1 MPAGVARRPT
11 LALLSAA
18 ALLAGSC
25 TLGPDY
31 ERPDVPTPEAWRD
44 VPAPVTESLANTA
57 WWDLF
62 ADPALQE
69 LVHVALVENEDY
81 LIATERIQEFRA
93 RLGFTEADFYPQVDL
108 NASTGQY
115 DVSQNGPTPNFPNN
129 DDNAH
134 IHHVSLDVF
143 WELDVFGRIR
153 RASEAERAL
162 LYASE
167 ETRRAVAIALVAD
180 VGQAY
185 VELRDLD
192 RRVEIGRRTLQS
204 RAEYV
209 DLARRRFEGGL
220 TSEMDWRQAE
230 AEYHRL
236 AAILQDFERQD
247 RQKENQLSQLIGR
260 NPGPI
265 MREAEWTV
273 PGAPPEVPAGLPST
287 LLERRP
293 DLLAAED
300 VLHAETADVGAAKAL
315 LFPRIALTG
324 STGYE
329 ATHVSDLF
337 EGQSIAWSIAG
348 NLLQPIFEGFR
359 NKERV
364 AIQESQMRQ
373 ALYDYER
380 SVHIAFREV
389 EDALIAYQKTGE
401 QRDSQGARVT
411 AEREVVRLSDL
422 RYRGGVSDYL
432 EVLDAQREL
441 FSAEIDEVVAISD
454 HYVALI
460 RLYKA
465 LGGGWPTEPQAADAA
480 DAEGAGG
487 EDDAPA
493 SDGPAAAPATEGG

>member
-1 MPAGVARRPT
+1 MSWRSALRPSV
-11 LALLSAA
+11 ALLSAS
-18 ALLAGSC
+18 ALLVASC

-31 ERPDVPTPEAWRD
+31 ERPDVAPPETWRD
-44 VPAPVTESLANTA
+44 VPAPETESLANTA

-69 LVHVALVENEDY
+69 LVRVALEENQDY
-81 LIATERIQEFRA
+81 LIATERIEEFRA
-93 RLGFTEADFYPQVDL
+93 RLGFTQADFYPQVDL

-192 RRVEIGRRTLQS
+192 RRVDIGRRTLTS

-209 DLARRRFEGGL
+209 DLARMRFEGGL
-220 TSEMDWRQAE
+220 TSEKDWRQAE

-265 MREAEWTV
+265 VRTEEWTG
-273 PGAPPEVPAGLPST
+273 PATAPQVPAGLPSD

-300 VLHAETADVGAAKAL
+300 VLHAETADIGAAKAL

-329 ATHVSDLF
+329 ATHASDLF
-337 EGQSIAWSIAG
+337 EGQSVAWSLAG

-359 NKERV
+359 NTERV

-373 ALYDYER
+373 ALYEYER

-389 EDALIAYQKTGE
+389 EDALVAYQKTGE
-401 QRDSQGARVT
+401 QRASQAARVA
-411 AEREVVRLSDL
+411 AEREVLRLSDL

-432 EVLDAQREL
+432 EVLDAQRSL

-454 HYVALI
+454 HYVSLI

-465 LGGGWPTEPQAADAA
+465 LGGGWPTGPQAADAA
-480 DAEGAGG
+480 GGDGAGG
-487 EDDAPA
+487 EDGAPA
-493 SDGPAAAPATEGG
+493 SAGPAAAAEGG

>member
-1 MPAGVARRPT
+1 MSWRSALRPSV
-11 LALLSAA
+11 ALLSAA
-18 ALLAGSC
+18 ALLVASC

-31 ERPDVPTPEAWRD
+31 ERPDVAPPETWRD
-44 VPAPVTESLANTA
+44 MPAPESESLANTA
-57 WWDLF
+57 WWELF

-69 LVHVALVENEDY
+69 VVRVALEENEDY
-81 LIATERIQEFRA
+81 LIATERIEEFRA
-93 RLGFTEADFYPQVDL
+93 RLGFTQADFYPQVDL

-134 IHHVSLDVF
+134 IHNVSLDVF

-192 RRVEIGRRTLQS
+192 RRVDIGRRTLAS

-220 TSEMDWRQAE
+220 TSEKDWRQAE

-265 MREAEWTV
+265 VRAEDWTG
-273 PGAPPEVPAGLPST
+273 PATSPQVPAGLPSE

-300 VLHAETADVGAAKAL
+300 ILHAETADIGAAKAL

-337 EGQSIAWSIAG
+337 EGQSVAWSLAG

-359 NKERV
+359 NTERV

-373 ALYDYER
+373 ALYEYER

-389 EDALIAYQKTGE
+389 EDALVAYQKTGE
-401 QRDSQGARVT
+401 QRVSQAARVA
-411 AEREVVRLSDL
+411 AEREVLRLSDL

-432 EVLDAQREL
+432 EVLDAQRSL

-465 LGGGWPTEPQAADAA
+465 LGGGWPTGTPAEAAVAGDPSATEPAPSVPAAD
-480 DAEGAGG
+480 GG
-487 EDDAPA
+487 
-493 SDGPAAAPATEGG
+493 